1 MNRHDVAI
9 AVRLAASASRTVT
22 ETAAL
27 RACAD
32 GCDTD
37 REYLRGLIDDL
48 GTVICAGCGR
58 ASDELPAHDPLEA
71 LADLCDECYR
81 EHGETMRD
89 EQAWDRAAEIGAVL

>member
-32 GCDTD
+32 ACDTD
-37 REYLRGLIDDL
+37 RGYLRGLIDDL
-48 GTVICAGCGR
+48 GTLICAGCGR

-81 EHGETMRD
+81 EHGQDMAD
-89 EQAWDRAAEIGAVL
+89 ERAWDRAAEIGSVL